1 MTALLRR
8 LEREHDAMRDMLV
21 LLEREVERFRR
32 GGRPDFAMMRD
43 IVDYCRAFPD
53 LVHHPIE
60 DLLYEGLKARDAS
73 AEEAIGDL
81 EGEHVRLAELTTSL
95 HETLEAL
102 VGDVEVPRDS
112 ALALAGRF
120 VELYRAHM
128 SLEDRQFFPRLDAS
142 FAAADWRA
150 LEAEITARFPAAPD
164 STARRWGRLR
174 EIILDQAVSDDDP
187 MPGARDN

>member
-1 MTALLRR
+1 M
-8 LEREHDAMRDMLV
+8 
-21 LLEREVERFRR
+21 
-32 GGRPDFAMMRD
+32 
-43 IVDYCRAFPD
+43 
-53 LVHHPIE
+53 
-60 DLLYEGLKARDAS
+60 
-73 AEEAIGDL
+73 
-81 EGEHVRLAELTTSL
+81 
-95 HETLEAL
+95 
-102 VGDVEVPRDS
+102 PRDS

-128 SLEDRQFFPRLDAS
+128 SLEDRQFFPRLDVS

-174 EIILDQAVSDDDP
+174 EIILDQAVLDDDP